1 MIRIMIYVLLFIELM
16 IISVKDEKI

>member
-1 MIRIMIYVLLFIELM
+1 MIMIMIYVLLFIELM